1 MSKPEVID
9 KPLSLAQHFVPPTD
23 YLGVY
28 GWICGYSADALFLD
42 EATEHFTRQTRAQRA
57 FIGKPC
63 LALWLDPGHEALSLL
78 DVPGVAHL
86 AVKLREGAP
95 FNLLHAKVALLGFR
109 HESDPAA
116 WKLRLLVST
125 GNWTQQTM
133 EQSLDL
139 AWRIDLSSE
148 DIGRGD
154 DAAQQ
159 KCADIAEAARMFAWL
174 RPFFD
179 ERILGA
185 LANGADATRDLS
197 SLRRFEGWLH
207 RAAGQAGD
215 EKPRFFHSI
224 AASMGSQIPALVV
237 HHAGAGARNYLA
249 LASGFFETTSDAGQ
263 VPGVLQRIVDQH
275 KSARLLTAS
284 PELDVFVN
292 QLACQGV
299 GTCAVALK
307 KAGFAVRAAR
317 APKAVFGEDAERSL
331 HAKFIL
337 AANCR
342 ENSHS
347 FANAWMY
354 LGSANLT
361 GPGFERKSAA
371 SVGNLEAGV
380 VFATGELYW
389 KRVKD
394 KRSEP
399 LATDLLPLQWDD
411 EYTAENVPP
420 AGPEMAEHA
429 GSYVATPVAWVNWH
443 PNEQRQRLQLP
454 EGATHGVTVLDADEN
469 SLTPDESRCVPWT
482 GSRPREVMLQW
493 TDDGVV
499 HTGAVP
505 VLDALGRLA
514 AAELPKL
521 GLDEAWWQLM
531 SFPQPPDEDDLPP
544 EDPGDL
550 PRHLDGD
557 GARGAA
563 GLDAVY
569 PIRQMMQ
576 LVENIASKQTS
587 VAAIDWST
595 WCARLEQCLV
605 QASGSPAVE
614 AFRSMQ
620 LNPLTPLRG
629 KAFRPTFAEAGN
641 TPEGSQY
648 EAVLDRV
655 QVEWDV
661 AGLESLGGSHE

>member
-1 MSKPEVID
+1 MSKADVID
-9 KPLSLAQHFVPPTD
+9 KPLSLAQHFEPPQD
-23 YLGVY
+23 HLSVY

-42 EATEHFTRQTRAQRA
+42 EATERFTRQTRAQRA
-57 FIGKPC
+57 FTGRPC
-63 LALWLDPGHEALSLL
+63 MALWLDPGHEALSLL

-86 AVKLREGAP
+86 GVKRREGAP

-116 WKLRLLVST
+116 WTLRLIVST

-139 AWRIDLSSE
+139 AWRIDLRSDE
-148 DIGRGD
+148 LEQRVDVGRK
-154 DAAQQ
+154 
-159 KCADIAEAARMFAWL
+159 KCADIAEATRLFSWL
-174 RPFFD
+174 RPHFD
-179 ERILGA
+179 ERILGE
-185 LANGADATRDLS
+185 LASGAGASRDLS
-197 SLRRFEGWLH
+197 PIRRFEGWLNQT
-207 RAAGQAGD
+207 AAQAAD
-215 EKPRFFHSI
+215 AKPRFFHSI
-224 AASMGSQIPALVV
+224 DASMASQIPELVV

-249 LASGFFETTSDAGQ
+249 LASGFFETTSDATQ
-263 VPGVLQRIVDQH
+263 VPGVLQRIVHQQ
-275 KSARLLTAS
+275 KAARLLTAS

-292 QLACQGV
+292 HLACQAV
-299 GTCAVALK
+299 GTCTGALK
-307 KAGFAVRAAR
+307 KAGFAVRQAR
-317 APKAVFGEDAERSL
+317 APKTVFGDEAGRSL

-337 AANCR
+337 AANSR
-342 ENSHS
+342 ENSHA

-361 GPGFERKSAA
+361 GPGFERKSSA

-389 KRVKD
+389 NRVKD
-394 KRSEP
+394 KNSDP

-411 EYTAENVPP
+411 EYTAENAPL
-420 AGPEMAEHA
+420 AGPEMDEHS

-443 PNEQRQRLQLP
+443 RNDQQQWLQVP
-454 EGATHGVTVLDADEN
+454 EDATHDVIVLDADE
-469 SLTPDESRCVPWT
+469 SPMAPDGSRCVPWI
-482 GSRPREVMLQW
+482 GNRPRQVMLQW
-493 TDDGVV
+493 TDEGAI

-544 EDPGDL
+544 EDPGD
-550 PRHLDGD
+550 PPENSYGD
-557 GARGAA
+557 GARGAV
-563 GLDAVY
+563 GPDAVY

-587 VAAIDWST
+587 VSEVDWAT

-605 QASGSPAVE
+605 QASGSPAVQ
-614 AFRSMQ
+614 AFRDMQ

-629 KAFRPTFAEAGN
+629 KAFRPTFAETGN

-648 EAVLDRV
+648 DATLDRV
-655 QVEWDV
+655 QTAWEV
-661 AGLESLGGSHE
+661 AGLENLGGSHE

>member
-1 MSKPEVID
+1 MSKTDVIE
-9 KPLSLAQHFVPPTD
+9 KPLSLAQHFEAPQN

-28 GWICGYSADALFLD
+28 GWICGYSADALFMD
-42 EATEHFTRQTRAQRA
+42 EATERFTRQTRAQRA
-57 FIGKPC
+57 YTGKPC
-63 LALWLDPGHEALSLL
+63 LALWLDPGHGALSLL

-86 AVKLREGAP
+86 AAKRRDDAP

-109 HESDPAA
+109 HENDPAA
-116 WKLRLLVST
+116 WRLRLLVST

-139 AWRIDLSSE
+139 AWRIDLGSE
-148 DIGRGD
+148 ELDGGD
-154 DAAQQ
+154 DGTPK
-159 KCADIAEAARMFAWL
+159 KCADIAAATRMFAWL

-179 ERILGA
+179 ERILDAMAGGA
-185 LANGADATRDLS
+185 GAPKDIAPLQK
-197 SLRRFEGWLH
+197 FEGWLH
-207 RAAGQAGD
+207 RATLEASD

-224 AASMGSQIPALVV
+224 KASMASQIPALVA

-249 LASGFFETTSDAGQ
+249 LASGFYETTSNAGQ

-275 KSARLLTAS
+275 KSARLLTAR

-292 QLACQGV
+292 HLACQGV
-299 GTCAVALK
+299 GTCAGALK
-307 KAGFAVRAAR
+307 KAGFAVRRAR
-317 APKAVFGEDAERSL
+317 APTAVFDDAADRSL

-342 ENSHS
+342 ANSHA

-361 GPGFERKSAA
+361 GPGFELKSAR
-371 SVGNLEAGV
+371 SSGNLEAGV
-380 VFATGELYW
+380 VFATGELYS

-394 KRSEP
+394 KRSDP

-411 EYTAENVPP
+411 EYTAENAPP
-420 AGPEMAEHA
+420 AGPEMEEHS
-429 GSYVATPVAWVNWH
+429 GSYLATPVAWVNWYR
-443 PNEQRQRLQLP
+443 NEQRQWLQLP
-454 EGATHGVTVLDADEN
+454 EGSTHAVTVMDADEHPLAVD
-469 SLTPDESRCVPWT
+469 SSGCVPWT
-482 GSRPREVMLQW
+482 GSRPRQVTLRW
-493 TDDGVV
+493 TEGSVD

-531 SFPQPPDEDDLPP
+531 SFPQAPDDDDLPP
-544 EDPGDL
+544 EDPTYDPGNVD
-550 PRHLDGD
+550 DD
-557 GARGAA
+557 VARGTA
-563 GLDAVY
+563 GPDAVY

-587 VAAIDWST
+587 VAAVDWAT

-605 QASGSPAVE
+605 QASESPAVE
-614 AFRSMQ
+614 AFRGMRI
-620 LNPLTPLRG
+620 NPLTPLRG
-629 KAFRPTFAEAGN
+629 KAFRPTFAETN
-641 TPEGSQY
+641 HTQEGSQY

-655 QVEWDV
+655 QAEWDI
-661 AGLESLGGSHE
+661 AGLDRLGGSHD